1 MLHEAHDFF
10 SSGSFSRAEEVLERA
25 LGIDFEHSEVLVS
38 LKCSQF
44 WEDRSVRL
52 EGYEDPYDRAE
63 FLLKEWKIFDA
74 FLKTSGCPV
83 QEGLFSIKQ
92 WVFGTAL
99 DNYLKLLENPDTDD
113 TELLFKIGRC
123 CKGSGDY
130 IRAQQYLEKAG
141 KKRKKEPAILAELA
155 DCYALMN
162 EIKASKVFF
171 REAFFID
178 PQQVEIAF
186 LESVMIMRLIE
197 RIRSNGIDGTDLLE
211 WVPVYGTIYGVFN
224 IKRELKPL
232 EYGKLK
238 QAIYSTESEIA
249 AVEKEEGKRLLPGLI
264 NKYFWLIDH
273 YVMSGE
279 SRETI
284 QDVLKKIQ
292 KLDMN
297 VYEHY
302 IH

>member
-1 MLHEAHDFF
+1 MLHEAHDCF

-25 LGIDFEHSEVLVS
+25 LGIDFEHAEVLVS
-38 LKCSQF
+38 LKCAQF
-44 WEDRSVRL
+44 WEDRSERL
-52 EGYEDPYDRAE
+52 EGCDDPYDRAE
-63 FLLKEWKIFDA
+63 FLLKEWKIFDT
-74 FLKTSGCPV
+74 FLQTSGCPV

-99 DNYLKLLENPDTDD
+99 DNYLKLLENPDSDD
-113 TELLFKIGRC
+113 TEILFKIGRC
-123 CKGSGDY
+123 YKGTGDY

-141 KKRKKEPAILAELA
+141 QIRRKEPVILAELA
-155 DCYALMN
+155 DCYALIN
-162 EIKASKVFF
+162 EMKASKVFF

-178 PQQVEIAF
+178 PQQVEPAF
-186 LESVMIMRLIE
+186 LDSGLIIRLIE
-197 RIRSNGIDGTDLLE
+197 RIRSGGINGAELLE

-238 QAIYSTESEIA
+238 QAIYAAETEIA
-249 AVEKEEGKRLLPGLI
+249 CVDHDSAKLLLPRLI
-264 NKYFWLIDH
+264 NRYFWLIDH

-284 QDVLKKIQ
+284 QDVLKKIR
-292 KLDMN
+292 KLDET